1 MEELKIGDKVDLLVV
16 KATTLGFTV
25 MVNHEFEGLLYK
37 SELFQKIH
45 EGQQLTGYIKKIRE
59 DEKLDVSLQPIGF
72 KQTIVSYEIT
82 LLKALKENKG
92 FLPLNDKTAPEEIK
106 YQLGMSKKA
115 FKNAVGGL
123 FRQKLITISDEG
135 IKLAD
140 WSIGQKD
147 SLLE

>member
-1 MEELKIGDKVDLLVV
+1 MVELKVGDKVDLLVV
-16 KATTLGFTV
+16 RNTAMGFTV
-25 MVNHEFEGLLYK
+25 LVNQEFEGLLYK
-37 SELFQKIH
+37 NELFQKIH

-72 KQTIVSYEIT
+72 KQTIVSYEVR
-82 LLKALKENKG
+82 LLKALKENEG
-92 FLPLNDKTAPEEIK
+92 FLPLTDKTAPEEIK

-123 FRQKLITISDEG
+123 FKQKLITISEEG
-135 IKLAD
+135 IQLSD

-147 SLLE
+147 SLVL

>member
-1 MEELKIGDKVDLLVV
+1 MVELKVGDKVDLLVV
-16 KATTLGFTV
+16 RNTAMGFTV
-25 MVNHEFEGLLYK
+25 LVNQEFEGLLYK
-37 SELFQKIH
+37 NELFQKIH

-72 KQTIVSYEIT
+72 KQTIVSYEVR
-82 LLKALKENKG
+82 LLKALKENEG
-92 FLPLNDKTAPEEIK
+92 FLPLTDKTAPEEIK

-123 FRQKLITISDEG
+123 FKQKLITISEEG
-135 IKLAD
+135 IRLSD

-147 SLLE
+147 SLPL